1 MKMSPVLI
9 IALTLGTI
17 AAPAFAAS
25 SDQGDRL
32 KVSYD
37 AKHDKYCV
45 SQEITGQMTPQRICK
60 TKDEWARMGAVVGDK
75 PAAKLAQGK
84 ETMSAN

>member
-1 MKMSPVLI
+1 MKMSPILI
-9 IALTLGTI
+9 IALAAGTI
-17 AAPAFAAS
+17 AAPSFAAS

-32 KVSYD
+32 KVRYD

-60 TKDEWARMGAVVGDK
+60 SKDEWAKLGAVVGD
-75 PAAKLAQGK
+75 ASDTKLAQGK
-84 ETMSAN
+84 ETASAN

>member
-1 MKMSPVLI
+1 MKTSPILI
-9 IALTLGTI
+9 IALAVGAM
-17 AAPAFAAS
+17 AAPAFAAP

-32 KVSYD
+32 KVTYD

-60 TKDEWARMGAVVGDK
+60 TKDQWARMGAVVGEK
-75 PAAKLAQGK
+75 PAAKLAQGQ
-84 ETMSAN
+84 ETTSTN

>member
-1 MKMSPVLI
+1 MKTSPILI
-9 IALTLGTI
+9 IALAVGAM

-32 KVSYD
+32 KVTYD

-60 TKDEWARMGAVVGDK
+60 TKDQWARMGAVVGQK
-75 PAAKLAQGK
+75 PAAKLAQGQ
-84 ETMSAN
+84 ETTATN

>member
-1 MKMSPVLI
+1 MKTSPILI
-9 IALTLGTI
+9 IALAVGAM

-32 KVSYD
+32 KVTYD

-60 TKDEWARMGAVVGDK
+60 TKDQWARMGAVVGEK
-75 PAAKLAQGK
+75 PAAKLAQGQ
-84 ETMSAN
+84 ETTATN